1 MKKPLKIVV
10 LAKQVPDT
18 RNVGKDAMTPE
29 GTVNRAAL
37 PAIFNPED
45 LNAHNDAYY
54 FNGRWETFGGLNWQ
68 VNKKLSLGCS
78 VVNFLNQTGAK
89 GSIAGA
95 ELVTKE
101 EAGKYANTVMAGSYI
116 RPFTV
121 EFSAQLKF

>member
-1 MKKPLKIVV
+1 MPIISMAVGNLRWFE
-10 LAKQVPDT
+10 LAGKQEAV
-18 RNVGKDAMTPE
+18 
-29 GTVNRAAL
+29 
-37 PAIFNPED
+37 
-45 LNAHNDAYY
+45 
-54 FNGRWETFGGLNWQ
+54 
-68 VNKKLSLGCS
+68 LGCS

-121 EFSAQLKF
+121 EFSAQLNSDIHFLFR